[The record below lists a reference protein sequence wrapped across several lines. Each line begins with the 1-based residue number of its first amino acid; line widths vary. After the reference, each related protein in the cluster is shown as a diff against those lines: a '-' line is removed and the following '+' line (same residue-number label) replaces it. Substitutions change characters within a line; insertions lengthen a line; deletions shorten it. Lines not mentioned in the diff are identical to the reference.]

1 MNLFF
6 YGTLRDAAL
15 LRIVLGN
22 DPAAGR
28 LTPATLPAHA
38 VLAVAGER
46 FPMIVARDGAEAKG
60 VLLRDVTPEEDARL
74 RYYEGGFDYGLR
86 AVTLSDGQGAEV
98 FFPDGGWQGNGPW
111 SLERWQAEWGPI
123 ARAAAEEQMDH
134 FGHWTPQEMLARTP
148 MTLHRAAARV
158 AAAQMRPDP
167 RTERVELLKRSRT
180 YTYFFALNDL
190 LLKVPQRDGTMG
202 PVMDRSVF
210 FVGDASVVLPYDPA
224 LDCVLL
230 TEQFR
235 APVWLNGDPAP
246 WVREPVAGLV
256 DPGETPEEAARRE
269 AVEEAGVE
277 ICALHKVG
285 AAYSSTGSS
294 TEFVHM
300 FVGIATLDGA
310 AGRGGGVAEEGE
322 DIATMVLPYSDFIA
336 AVDAGAFK
344 DMPLLTCANWLA
356 RHRDRLRA
364 SA

>member
-15 LRIVLGN
+15 LRIVLGS
-22 DPAAGR
+22 DAAADR
-28 LTPATLPAHA
+28 RSDATLPGHA

-46 FPMIVARDGAEAKG
+46 FPMIVEQAGALAHG
-60 VLLRDVTPEEDARL
+60 VLLRDVTAVEEARL

-86 AVTLSDGQGAEV
+86 PVTLSDGLGAQV
-98 FFPDGGWQGNGPW
+98 FFPEDGWQGNGPW

-158 AAAQMRPDP
+158 AAGRQTSDP
-167 RTERVELLKRSRT
+167 RTKDVELLKRSRT
-180 YTYFFALNDL
+180 YTYFFALNDIL
-190 LLKVPQRDGTMG
+190 VRVPQRDGRDG

-210 FVGDASVVLPYDPA
+210 FVGDAAVVLPYDPA

-277 ICALHKVG
+277 IGTLHKVG

-300 FVGIATLDGA
+300 FVGIAALDGA

-322 DIATMVLPYSDFIA
+322 DIATMLMPYGDFIA
-336 AVDAGAFK
+336 AVDAGDFK
-344 DMPLLTCANWLA
+344 DMPLLTCAHWLA
-356 RHRDRLRA
+356 RHRESLRA
-364 SA
+364 NA